1 MSRGRDRRLQ
11 TQHDGDLIAAVLSG
25 TACAIRPH
33 LERELL
39 ALGGRETEL
48 QEERGLARQGEHLA
62 QPLRP
67 RLGDER
73 VEQRPSHPRPP
84 PLPLVGETGDRTKTV
99 PVALYGGS
107 TPH

>member
-1 MSRGRDRRLQ
+1 MSRVRDRRLQ
-11 TQHDGDLIAAVLSG
+11 TQYDGDLIAAVLSG

-73 VEQRPSHPRPP
+73 VAQRPAPP
-84 PLPLVGETGDRTKTV
+84 PSLPLRLDGQTGDLAKPPRRD
-99 PVALYGGS
+99 PE
-107 TPH
+107 